1 MFLGSFLSTTPRA
14 SVASEVARGMPRA
27 SAARVPGEPRAA
39 RRNDATC
46 CATLLHA
53 GAVARA
59 AGTGKSRGAARVV
72 FATLVMLAALT
83 SGPARAACLGLP
95 LPVLEAVAPQV
106 WRVAAA
112 EGESTPDNGGQVT
125 ESVLLLERDRL
136 WLVGSGPTPARGE
149 ALACAIEQ
157 SLGRKVTDVINTRA
171 YPELAMGNTAFPAAR
186 VWALDDV
193 AQAMDKRC
201 RDCLARLAQR
211 IGGAGARLDDSAIRI
226 PDKRLGADGARQ
238 GQLGPFKWWALTR
251 ATGERTLVLR
261 LRERPIVIAQGLVWP
276 GAVPNLR
283 DTDSEMLLDSLR
295 ALRGIARGAT
305 TVLGEQGPTGTT
317 DDINSHMDYLVSLR
331 AAVRARLRNGADAN
345 AAIASISLPMF
356 AVRVGTGEID
366 ALNRQRVWREMED
379 ASFRR

>member
-1 MFLGSFLSTTPRA
+1 
-14 SVASEVARGMPRA
+14 VQ
-27 SAARVPGEPRAA
+27 
-39 RRNDATC
+39 
-46 CATLLHA
+46 
-53 GAVARA
+53 A

-72 FATLVMLAALT
+72 FATLGLLAALS
-83 SGPARAACLGLP
+83 SGPASAACLGLP
-95 LPVLEAVAPQV
+95 LPALEPVAPQV

-112 EGESTPDNGGQVT
+112 EGESTPDNGGLVT

-171 YPELAMGNTAFPAAR
+171 HPELAMGNTAFPAAR

-193 AQAMDKRC
+193 ARAMDKRC
-201 RDCLARLAQR
+201 RECLARLAQR
-211 IGGAGARLDDSAIRI
+211 IGGAGARLDDSAIRV
-226 PDKRLGADGARQ
+226 PDKRLGADGASQ
-238 GQLGPFKWWALTR
+238 GQLGPFQWWALTR
-251 ATGERTLVLR
+251 AKGERTLVLR

-283 DTDSEMLLDSLR
+283 DTDSAMLLDSLR
-295 ALRGIARGAT
+295 ALRGIARGAI
-305 TVLGEQGPTGTT
+305 TVLGEQGPSGTP

-345 AAIASISLPMF
+345 AAIAAISLPMF
-356 AVRVGTGEID
+356 GKRVGNGEID

>member
-1 MFLGSFLSTTPRA
+1 
-14 SVASEVARGMPRA
+14 
-27 SAARVPGEPRAA
+27 
-39 RRNDATC
+39 
-46 CATLLHA
+46 
-53 GAVARA
+53 
-59 AGTGKSRGAARVV
+59 VV
-72 FATLVMLAALT
+72 FATLVMLATLT
-83 SGPARAACLGLP
+83 SGLASAACPGP
-95 LPVLEAVAPQV
+95 SLPVLEPVAPQV

-112 EGESTPDNGGQVT
+112 EGESTPDNGGLVT
-125 ESVLLLERDRL
+125 ESVLVLDRDRL

-171 YPELAMGNTAFPAAR
+171 HPELAMGNTAFPAAR

-193 AQAMDKRC
+193 ARAMDKRC
-201 RDCLARLAQR
+201 RDCLAWLAQR
-211 IGGAGARLDDSAIRI
+211 IGGAGARLDDSAIRV
-226 PDKRLGADGARQ
+226 PDKRLGVDGASQ
-238 GQLGPFKWWALTR
+238 GQLGPFQWWALTR
-251 ATGERTLVLR
+251 AKDERTLVLR

-295 ALRGIARGAT
+295 ALRGIARGAI
-305 TVLGEQGPTGTT
+305 TVLGEQGPSGTT

-331 AAVRARLRNGADAN
+331 AAVSARVHSGNDAN
-345 AAIASISLPMF
+345 AAMASISLPMF
-356 AVRVGTGEID
+356 ATRVGNGEID